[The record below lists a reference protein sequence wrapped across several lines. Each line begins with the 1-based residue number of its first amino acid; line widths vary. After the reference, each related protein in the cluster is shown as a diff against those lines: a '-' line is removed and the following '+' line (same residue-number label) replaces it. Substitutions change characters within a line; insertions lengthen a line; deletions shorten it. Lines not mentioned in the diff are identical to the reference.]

1 MSMGWL
7 TESAL
12 IPKPAVPINV
22 SNSSILDLKV
32 VLMKDKKSDLGVMK
46 AKFPSKKQIKRNKGI
61 EERSSKDF
69 VD

>member
-22 SNSSILDLKV
+22 DNSSVLISYNLDYGHE
-32 VLMKDKKSDLGVMK
+32 DG
-46 AKFPSKKQIKRNKGI
+46 FNEG
-61 EERSSKDF
+61 
-69 VD
+69 